1 MKQRQRL
8 QWRRQSLM
16 VAAGAGSYRNGGVAA
31 ITAETAVAAAVIMSR
46 VRPHGKASAVADKR
60 LPNH

>member
-1 MKQRQRL
+1 MTADETEAA
-8 QWRRQSLM
+8 
-16 VAAGAGSYRNGGVAA
+16 VAAGADSYRNGGIAA

-46 VRPHGKASAVADKR
+46 VRPHGKASAVAVADKR